1 MKRVITVLAVS
12 GSLLMTSCVSKK
24 KYVALETDLNNTRS
38 NLQKTTVE
46 KEELETKF
54 AAIEERVEEYNAKI
68 NTLTDSNN
76 EKLIKVD
83 NLVISKN
90 QKDKMNATLANVDP
104 AKLAGAQ
111 TLKDSMNLAVS
122 QNLMNSLDETIKG
135 DEDISVDIDE
145 TVVMLSISDK
155 LLFNSGSYRVNSKA
169 SELLEKLAT
178 VINSEPSLEVMIEG
192 HTDSKTI
199 STPDLKDNW
208 DLSVKRATSIARL
221 LQNKYEVDPAK
232 LIASGRSSYKP
243 LLPNDNKENMA
254 ANRRTRIVLL
264 PDLDKFFAMIG
275 SNE

>member
-54 AAIEERVEEYNAKI
+54 AAIEARVEEYNNKI

-90 QKDKMNATLANVDP
+90 QKDKMNAALANVDP
-104 AKLAGAQ
+104 SKLEGAQ
-111 TLKDSMNLAVS
+111 TLKDSMNVAVS
-122 QNLMNSLDETIKG
+122 QNLMASLDETIKD

-199 STPDLKDNW
+199 STPDLRDNW